1 MLVLVTEAFV
11 GGGRSVCDTL
21 PIYAPAVEFVV
32 RGQQFV
38 VMTQPSYRSQLPRC
52 ENLSYIPRFVV
63 LAYNRVTL

>member
-38 VMTQPSYRSQLPRC
+38 VMTQPS
-52 ENLSYIPRFVV
+52 
-63 LAYNRVTL
+63 